1 MNLLS
6 LAGKNLRRRRG
17 RTLLTIAGVAI
28 AVAILFSLLSFSAGY
43 EHQLTKEMD
52 GLGFHLLAVPKGCP
66 YEATTLILHGGVIPK
81 YLTNEDLFRARTVE
95 GVEVAT
101 PMLLQQVVKDGTPHI
116 VYGIE
121 PDDML
126 RLKPA
131 WKVTGRFFT
140 ANESRVMVIGS
151 ELASREN
158 LAPGSVLPFGPDQ
171 EPFTIVGVLEP
182 TGTEDD
188 NFHFLPLPETQRVF
202 NKEGLITTIAV
213 RVKDLRQ
220 ISSVAKELE
229 TVPDIQVVTMA
240 QVTGTIMNLVGTARS
255 LLLSVIVVAVII
267 SAAGITNTLLM
278 SVNERTREIGM
289 MKAIGASGCH
299 IGILLITETLIITL
313 LGGLIGIIVSLAGA
327 GLIESFV
334 RGIIPYAPSG
344 AFISFDPVLAGACLL
359 FSVGLGLACG
369 LWPAWKSARLSP
381 MEAIRGEWELA

>member
-6 LAGKNLRRRRG
+6 LAVKNLQRRRG

-43 EHQLTKEMD
+43 ENQLTKEMD

-81 YLTNEDLFRARTVE
+81 YLTNDDLARARAVD

-101 PMLLQQVVKDGTPHI
+101 PMLLQQVIKDGTPHI

-121 PDDML
+121 PEEML

-131 WKVTGRFFT
+131 WKVNGRFFT

-158 LAPGSVLPFGPDQ
+158 LVPGSILPFGPDQ

-188 NFHFLPLPETQRVF
+188 NFHFLPLPEAQRVF
-202 NKEGLITTIAV
+202 NKEGLITTIAI
-213 RVKDLRQ
+213 RVKDVKQ
-220 ISSVAKELE
+220 ISSVATALE
-229 TVPDIQVVTMA
+229 TIPDVQTVTMA

-289 MKAIGASGCH
+289 MKAIGASGFH
-299 IGILLITETLIITL
+299 IGVLLITETLIITT
-313 LGGLIGIIVSLAGA
+313 LGGIIGIIVSLAGA

-344 AFISFDPVLAGACLL
+344 AFVSFDPVLAGTCLL
-359 FSVGLGLACG
+359 FSAGLGLACG
-369 LWPAWKSARLSP
+369 LYPAWKSARLSP
-381 MEAIRGEWELA
+381 MEAIRGEWE

>member
-1 MNLLS
+1 MNLFS
-6 LAGKNLRRRRG
+6 LAVKNLERRRG

-28 AVAILFSLLSFSAGY
+28 AIAILFSLLSFSAGY
-43 EHQLTKEMD
+43 EDQLTKEMD

-81 YLTNEDLFRARTVE
+81 YLTNDDLVKARTVD

-101 PMLLQQVVKDGTPHI
+101 PMLLQQVTTDGMPHI

-121 PDDML
+121 PDAML

-140 ANESRVMVIGS
+140 ADESRVMVVGS
-151 ELASREN
+151 EMASTEG
-158 LAPGSVLPFGPDQ
+158 LGPGGIIPFGPDQ
-171 EPFTIVGVLEP
+171 EPFKVAGVLAP

-188 NFHFLPLPETQRVF
+188 NFHFLPLPEAQRVF
-202 NKEGLITTIAV
+202 HKEGLITTIAV
-213 RVKDLRQ
+213 RVKDVKQ
-220 ISSVAKELE
+220 IAAVSKELE
-229 TVPDIQVVTMA
+229 TIPDIQVVTMA

-289 MKAIGASGCH
+289 MKAIGASGTQ
-299 IGILLITETLIITL
+299 IGVLLITETLIITL
-313 LGGLIGIIVSLAGA
+313 LGGIIGIIVSLAGA
-327 GLIESFV
+327 GLIEGFV

-344 AFISFDPVLAGACLL
+344 TFVSFDPVLAGSCLL

-369 LWPAWKSARLSP
+369 LYPAWKSARLSP
-381 MEAIRGEWELA
+381 MEAIRGEWE

>member
-6 LAGKNLRRRRG
+6 LAVKNLQRRRG

-81 YLTNEDLFRARTVE
+81 YLTGDDLTRARTVV

-121 PDDML
+121 PEEML

-131 WKVTGRFFT
+131 WKVNGRFFT
-140 ANESRVMVIGS
+140 ADESRVMVIGS

-158 LAPGSVLPFGPDQ
+158 LVPGSTLPFGPDQ

-188 NFHFLPLPETQRVF
+188 NFHFLPLTEAQRVF
-202 NKEGLITTIAV
+202 NKEGLITTIAI
-213 RVKDLRQ
+213 RVTDVKQ
-220 ISSVAKELE
+220 IPSVAKDLE
-229 TVPDIQVVTMA
+229 TIPDIQTVTMA

-255 LLLSVIVVAVII
+255 LLLSVIVVAVVI

-289 MKAIGASGCH
+289 MKAIGASGFH
-299 IGILLITETLIITL
+299 IGVLLITETLIITT
-313 LGGLIGIIVSLAGA
+313 LGGVIGIIMSLAGA
-327 GLIESFV
+327 GLIEGFV

-344 AFISFDPVLAGACLL
+344 AFVSFDPVLAGTCLL
-359 FSVGLGLACG
+359 FSAGLGLACG
-369 LWPAWKSARLSP
+369 LYPAWKSARLSP
-381 MEAIRGEWELA
+381 MEAIRGEWE

>member
-6 LAGKNLRRRRG
+6 LAEKNLRRRRG
-17 RTLLTIAGVAI
+17 RTLLTVVGVAI
-28 AVAILFSLLSFSAGY
+28 AIAILFSLLSFSAGY

-101 PMLLQQVVKDGTPHI
+101 PMLLQQVVKDGMPHI

-171 EPFTIVGVLEP
+171 EPFTILGVLEP

-255 LLLSVIVVAVII
+255 LLFSVIVVAVII

-313 LGGLIGIIVSLAGA
+313 LGGIIGIFVSLVGA
-327 GLIESFV
+327 GLIETFV

-344 AFISFDPVLAGACLL
+344 AFISFDPVLAGTCLL

-369 LWPAWKSARLSP
+369 FWPAWKSARLSP
-381 MEAIRGEWELA
+381 MEAIRGEWE

>member
-1 MNLLS
+1 
-6 LAGKNLRRRRG
+6 
-17 RTLLTIAGVAI
+17 
-28 AVAILFSLLSFSAGY
+28 
-43 EHQLTKEMD
+43 
-52 GLGFHLLAVPKGCP
+52 
-66 YEATTLILHGGVIPK
+66 
-81 YLTNEDLFRARTVE
+81 
-95 GVEVAT
+95 
-101 PMLLQQVVKDGTPHI
+101 

>member
-6 LAGKNLRRRRG
+6 LAIKNLQRRRG

-28 AVAILFSLLSFSAGY
+28 AIAILFSLLSFSAGY

-81 YLTNEDLFRARTVE
+81 YLTTGDLARARSVD
-95 GVEVAT
+95 GVDVAS
-101 PMLLQQVVKDGTPHI
+101 PMLLQQVVKDGAPHI

-131 WKVTGRFFT
+131 WKVNGRFFT
-140 ANESRVMVIGS
+140 KNESRVMVIGS

-158 LAPGSVLPFGPDQ
+158 LVPGSVIPFGPDE
-171 EPFTIVGVLEP
+171 EPFTIVGILQP

-188 NFHFLPLPETQRVF
+188 NFHFLPLPQAQRVF

-213 RVKDLRQ
+213 RVTDLKQ

-289 MKAIGASGCH
+289 MKAIGASGYH
-299 IGILLITETLIITL
+299 IGVLLITETLIITL
-313 LGGLIGIIVSLAGA
+313 LGGLTGIIASLAGA
-327 GLIESFV
+327 GLIEEFV

-344 AFISFDPVLAGACLL
+344 AFISFDPVLAGVCLL

-369 LWPAWKSARLSP
+369 IWPAGKSARLSP
-381 MEAIRGEWELA
+381 MEAIRGEWE